1 MRYHLGSIAFGS
13 LIIAIVQFI
22 RLVMEYINNKT
33 KDLQQKSGFVK
44 CLMCCV
50 RCCLWCF
57 EKCVKYITRNAYI
70 VIAAQGKTFCSATF
84 TVFHILLNNV
94 TTIGIA
100 TLVSSLVILLGKL
113 VITAGCTI
121 IAYIWLDTAIKCSES
136 TMSATEC
143 ADSGIMRPDSPVL
156 PLIFVAAFA
165 YGIAVVFLGVYDMGI
180 ETIIVSFCIDKE
192 ENSEGQYMYPP
203 TLASVMGAKG
213 QSAHC
218 RR

>member
-1 MRYHLGSIAFGS
+1 MREVPTVAGQNITAIMEAEQSPVKNYLMAYHTFLGLWVMNFIEGISTMTICGAFAGWYWTVPSKELSSTICCGRKSMYLKRVQKDKFPVLASLYRAVRYHLGSIAFGS

-33 KDLQQKSGFVK
+33 KDLQEKSGFVK

-70 VIAAQGKTFCSATF
+70 VIATQGKTFCSATF

-113 VITAGCTI
+113 
-121 IAYIWLDTAIKCSES
+121 L
-136 TMSATEC
+136 
-143 ADSGIMRPDSPVL
+143 
-156 PLIFVAAFA
+156 
-165 YGIAVVFLGVYDMGI
+165 
-180 ETIIVSFCIDKE
+180 
-192 ENSEGQYMYPP
+192 
-203 TLASVMGAKG
+203 
-213 QSAHC
+213 
-218 RR
+218 